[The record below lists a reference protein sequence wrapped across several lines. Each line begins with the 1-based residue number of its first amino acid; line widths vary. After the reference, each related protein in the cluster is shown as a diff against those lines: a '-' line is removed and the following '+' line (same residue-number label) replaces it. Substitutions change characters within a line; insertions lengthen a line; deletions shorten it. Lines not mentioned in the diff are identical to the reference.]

1 MNYITYIYILHAL
14 IIAPL
19 FIYIGIKK
27 NETNKLLLKSLLY
40 LGIVVV
46 LYHMYKFYGYYKNGF
61 IYHVNIYHILF
72 TGPLLIY
79 MGYRAENVEPS
90 YYDLLLILGLGL
102 LGYFSYKIYET
113 LNNE

>member
-27 NETNKLLLKSLLY
+27 SETNKMLLQSLLY

-46 LYHMYKFYGYYKNGF
+46 LYHMYK
-61 IYHVNIYHILF
+61 IY
-72 TGPLLIY
+72 
-79 MGYRAENVEPS
+79 
-90 YYDLLLILGLGL
+90 
-102 LGYFSYKIYET
+102 
-113 LNNE
+113 